1 MQMRFLIL
9 LLIYAILLLAM
20 GVQAEND
27 ISNFEEALT
36 LSQQGNYEEALN
48 AIDKQIQIN
57 EGATIAWTLKALILY
72 KLDKYD
78 EAKVAIENQQRLDQ
92 YEAKT
97 ILGITDQIA
106 VYGKQ
111 NFGLSDAES
120 QDFYNQMLKQ
130 FGVSSDSS
138 ESINQD
144 NVQQSEVTP
153 DSSESANLGDFQ
165 QVSEINVADLEL
177 KDYVPAIT
185 YPEDQEMADYIRKGN
200 RLQAQGRIEEALQA
214 FSTALGYDNNNVAA
228 LNNKGTALIE
238 LGKFDL
244 AIEAFDEAIANVP
257 AYEAAIFNKG
267 IVLKF
272 QGKYDEA
279 IDAFNQVLEIKPNNA
294 KAKKELEDAKSK
306 RDAKNSPETETPVTP
321 EAPVTPITQEIPVT
335 PVTPK
340 VSQPSNEDSCCAQLK
355 GPAENFDYARCH
367 DTMSVANCQ

>member
-1 MQMRFLIL
+1 
-9 LLIYAILLLAM
+9 M

-48 AIDKQIQIN
+48 AINKQIQIN

-72 KLDKYD
+72 KLDRYD

-97 ILGITDQIA
+97 ILGIIDQIA
-106 VYGKQ
+106 VYGKKD
-111 NFGLSDAES
+111 FGLSDAES
-120 QDFYNQMLKQ
+120 KHFFNQMLKQ

-153 DSSESANLGDFQ
+153 DSTESANMGDFQ
-165 QVSEINVADLEL
+165 QVGEINVADLEL
-177 KDYVPAIT
+177 NKDFVPAIT
-185 YPEDQEMADYIRKGN
+185 DPEDQEIAYYIKQGN
-200 RLQAQGRIEEALQA
+200 ELQAQGRIEEALQA
-214 FSTALGYDNNNVAA
+214 FFAALGYDNNNAVA
-228 LNNKGTALIE
+228 LNNRGTALIE

-244 AIEAFDEAIANVP
+244 AIEAFDEAIANNPNYVS
-257 AYEAAIFNKG
+257 AIINKG

-279 IDAFNQVLEIKPNNA
+279 IDAFNQVLEINPKNA
-294 KAKKELEDAKSK
+294 KAKKELEDAKFK
-306 RDAKNSPETETPVTP
+306 KDANNSPATETPV
-321 EAPVTPITQEIPVT
+321 TQEIPVT
-335 PVTPK
+335 PVTQEIPVTPK